1 MEEKCPI
8 CGAPMEGAKCNYCGY
23 TKVVETHQ
31 SHPNVAQQV
40 NYQNQ
45 TNPQPQVVI
54 NNINL
59 NTVSNKSKWIAFILC
74 FMFGIF
80 GLHRFYVGKIG
91 SGLLYLFTGGFCG
104 IGWIIDILLILTGS
118 L

>member
-1 MEEKCPI
+1 MVLLWKEQSAI
-8 CGAPMEGAKCNYCGY
+8 I
-23 TKVVETHQ
+23 VDTHQ

-118 L
+118 FKDSTNLPLKN